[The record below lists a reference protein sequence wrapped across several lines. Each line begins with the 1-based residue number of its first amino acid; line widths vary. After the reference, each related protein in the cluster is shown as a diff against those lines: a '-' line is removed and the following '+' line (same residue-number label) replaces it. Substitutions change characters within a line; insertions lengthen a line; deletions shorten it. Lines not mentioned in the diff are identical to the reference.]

1 MVKVSFALGKVFRYH
16 SWFLGSRLEG
26 RYAMKADVVILGA
39 GSGGEMLASLLGAQ
53 GKSVA
58 IIEENLV
65 GGECPFFACMP
76 SKAMLRSAA
85 IRFYAQHTIEVGA
98 SSSPLELDDRKKAFA
113 SAVNRRDEICDHLQ
127 DNAKEQNLVDLGVKV
142 IRGHGQIDSPGVVKI
157 ASQEIHYT
165 DLVISTGSVATIP
178 PITGLDFVDY
188 WTTDKALTS
197 DYLPDSLIV
206 IGGGP
211 AGCELA
217 QIYSRFGTKV
227 VLIEPAKNLISKEES
242 LISHELEGFFLR
254 EGIEVILGISIKKVT
269 KTDQGKS
276 NLELEDGR
284 VLIADK
290 LLVSTGRVPN
300 TKGLGL
306 DSLGVLVKKSGAI
319 DIDSHCR
326 INGTKNLW
334 ACGDVAGIAPLVH
347 TANYQARIIAA
358 GILGGNRVANYE
370 AIPRAVYTSPSI
382 ASVGMSFKDALAA
395 GFCAITSAFD
405 LKNTSRNAVDG
416 GNGGLLI
423 LTADKKSRT
432 LIGAAAIGPH
442 ADEWI
447 SEAVLAIRAKVS
459 LDILADVVHAFPT
472 YGEAY
477 EQPIRDLL
485 AACSNESPA
494 H

>member
-1 MVKVSFALGKVFRYH
+1 MKV
-16 SWFLGSRLEG
+16 
-26 RYAMKADVVILGA
+26 DVVILGA
-39 GSGGEMLASLLGAQ
+39 GSGGEMLASLLGAK
-53 GKSVA
+53 GISVA

-65 GGECPFFACMP
+65 GGECPFYACMP

-85 IRFYAQHTIEVGA
+85 IRFYAQHTMDVGA
-98 SSSPLELDDRKKAFA
+98 SSIPLELDDRKKAFA
-113 SAVNRRDEICDHLQ
+113 AAVKRREGICDNHK
-127 DNAKEQNLVDLGVKV
+127 DSAKEQNLVDLGVRV
-142 IRGHGQIDSPGVVKI
+142 MRGHGYIDSPGVVKV

-165 DLVISTGSVATIP
+165 DLVISTGSVPSIP
-178 PITGLDFVDY
+178 PITGLEDVDY

-227 VLIEPAKNLISKEES
+227 TLIEPAKNLIFKEENA
-242 LISHELEGFFLR
+242 ISQELEGFFRR
-254 EGIEVILGISIKKVT
+254 EGIEVILETSIMKVT

-276 NLELEDGR
+276 NVELKDGR
-284 VLIADK
+284 VLTVDQ

-300 TKGLGL
+300 TKDLGL
-306 DSLGVLVKKSGAI
+306 ASLGVQVKESGAI

-326 INGTKNLW
+326 IDGAKNLW

-347 TANYQARIIAA
+347 TANYQARIIAD
-358 GILGGNRVANYE
+358 GILGGDCVANYE
-370 AIPRAVYTSPSI
+370 AIPRAVYTSPSV
-382 ASVGMSFKDALAA
+382 ASVGMSYKDALAA
-395 GFCAITSAFD
+395 GISAITSSFD
-405 LKNTSRNAVDG
+405 LKNTSRNTVDG
-416 GNGGLLI
+416 GKGGLLI

-432 LIGAAAIGPH
+432 IIGAAAIGPH
-442 ADEWI
+442 ADDWI

-459 LDILADVVHAFPT
+459 LEILADVVHAFPT

-485 AACSNESPA
+485 AACSRESLAP
-494 H
+494 